1 MFIIEKLT
9 EIFTMKS
16 FVMLYFKININIQI
30 VFAKIIFF
38 DVTISLD
45 ILIKNALDI
54 IFFTVTSF
62 FFSIEILESVVIYF
76 IHKNITTFTD
86 CNKIFSTIYN
96 FLNIVKTTIVQNKK
110 MFVHIT
116 ENSRIFC
123 LTESV

>member
-62 FFSIEILESVVIYF
+62 FFSIEILESVVIYVL
-76 IHKNITTFTD
+76 IKN
-86 CNKIFSTIYN
+86 
-96 FLNIVKTTIVQNKK
+96 
-110 MFVHIT
+110 
-116 ENSRIFC
+116 
-123 LTESV
+123 